1 MNEYI
6 EFKDVSKSFGNIEV
20 LHNISFSIKKGEV
33 HALLGEN
40 GAGKSTLL
48 NILHGVYQD
57 YSGEIIYNH
66 ELTHFK
72 SVFDANHAGIAK
84 VHQEINL
91 VNELSVG
98 ENIALGQ
105 EDVKGLFIDRKK
117 IDDKSN
123 AILDELGCNFRSRTK
138 VSSLTAGEKQM
149 VLIAKALYS
158 NANTIS
164 FDEPT
169 AALSNSEIDHFF
181 STIEKLKEKGVT
193 ILYVSH
199 RLAEIF
205 RICDRVTVFLD
216 GSYVDTYDAK
226 KITKEKLIYSMVGR
240 DVLMFAQRKLPK
252 LYTDEIAIKVE
263 NLSKYNCFKDINFK
277 VRKGEIFGLYGLVG
291 SKRTD
296 VVRAIFGAEKNVEGS
311 IYINGKKRRIKSPSD
326 AIKYGI
332 GLVPEERK
340 SQGFIKVFNNAE
352 NITLTNMDL
361 YTKKIFIND
370 KQRKESAKDYIN
382 KINVNPRD
390 PNKLTSTLSG
400 GNQQKVVIAKWL
412 HRNSNVL
419 ILDEPT
425 KGIDVGAKEEIYNLL
440 EELATKGKSIIIV
453 SSELPEIVGLCD
465 TVMVMSEGR
474 QVALL
479 NGDQINENNILKY
492 ALGGDLNDQ

>member
-6 EFKDVSKSFGNIEV
+6 EFKNISKSFGSIEV
-20 LHNISFSIKKGEV
+20 LHNINFSIKHGEV

-48 NILHGVYQD
+48 NIFHGVYQD
-57 YSGEIIYNH
+57 YTGQIVYNH
-66 ELTHFK
+66 EPIEFK
-72 SVFDANHAGIAK
+72 SVFEANHAGIAK

-91 VNELSVG
+91 VNELTVG

-105 EDVKGLFIDRKK
+105 EDKKGLFIDRKK
-117 IDDKSN
+117 IDIKAN
-123 AILDELGCNFRSRTK
+123 VILDELGCEFRSRTK
-138 VSSLTAGEKQM
+138 VSALTAGEKQM
-149 VLIAKALYS
+149 VLIAKALYA

-169 AALSNSEIDHFF
+169 AALSNTEIEHFF
-181 STIEKLKEKGVT
+181 AIIEKLKARGVT
-193 ILYVSH
+193 IIYVSH

-205 RICDRVTVFLD
+205 QICDRVTVFLD
-216 GSYVDTYDAK
+216 GSYVDTYNVKD
-226 KITKEKLIYSMVGR
+226 ITKEKLIYSMVGR
-240 DVLMFAQRKLPK
+240 DVGMFATRKLPN
-252 LYTDEIAIKVE
+252 LFTDEVTLKIE
-263 NLSKYNCFKDINFK
+263 SFEKDRIFSNINFE

-296 VVRAIFGAEKNVEGS
+296 VVRAIFGAEEGVKGD
-311 IYINGKKRRIKSPSD
+311 IYINGKKRHIHSPSD
-326 AIKYGI
+326 AIRFGI

-340 SQGFIKVFNNAE
+340 SQGFIKVFNNSE
-352 NITLTNMDL
+352 NITLTDISRYVHHMLVNDQQ
-361 YTKKIFIND
+361 KKKSSRVFID
-370 KQRKESAKDYIN
+370 KL
-382 KINVNPRD
+382 NVSPRD
-390 PNKLTSTLSG
+390 PSKITSTLSG

-412 HRNSNVL
+412 HRNSSIL

-440 EELATKGKSIIIV
+440 EELASKGKTIIIV

-474 QVALL
+474 QKALL
-479 NGDQINENNILKY
+479 KGEQINEREILKY
-492 ALGGDLNDQ
+492 ALGGEIHE

>member
-1 MNEYI
+1 MSEYI
-6 EFKDVSKSFGNIEV
+6 EFKNISKSFGKIEV
-20 LHNISFSIKKGEV
+20 LHDISFSIKQGEI

-48 NILHGVYQD
+48 NIFHGVYQD
-57 YSGEIIYNH
+57 YTGEIFYNH
-66 ELTHFK
+66 EPVRFK
-72 SVFDANHAGIAK
+72 SVFDANQAGIAK

-91 VNELSVG
+91 VNELTVG

-105 EDVKGLFIDRKK
+105 EDSKGIFIDRKK
-117 IDDKSN
+117 IDVKAN
-123 AILDELGCNFRSRTK
+123 EILDELGCVFRSRTK
-138 VSSLTAGEKQM
+138 VASLTAGEKQM
-149 VLIAKALYS
+149 VLIAKALYA

-169 AALSNSEIDHFF
+169 AALSNNEIDHFF
-181 STIEKLKEKGVT
+181 ATVKKLKAKGVT
-193 ILYVSH
+193 IIYVSH

-205 RICDRVTVFLD
+205 QICDRVTVFLD
-216 GSYVDTYDAK
+216 GKYVDTYDAK
-226 KITKEKLIYSMVGR
+226 TISKEKLIHSMVGR
-240 DVLMFAQRKLPK
+240 DVEMFAQRKMPK
-252 LYTDEIAIKVE
+252 LYTDEVAIKVE
-263 NLSKYNCFKDINFK
+263 DLHKDKVFTGINFQ

-296 VVRAIFGAEKNVEGS
+296 VVRAIFGAEENVSGN
-311 IYINGKKRRIKSPSD
+311 IYIDGELRHIHSTSD

-340 SQGFIKVFNNAE
+340 SQGFIKVFNNSE
-352 NITLTNMDL
+352 NITLTDVDR
-361 YTKKIFIND
+361 YVEHFIIND
-370 KQRKESAKDYIN
+370 KKKRLSSEDYIE
-382 KINVNPRD
+382 KLNVHPRD
-390 PNKLTSTLSG
+390 SRKMTATLSG

-412 HRNSNVL
+412 HRNSNIL

-440 EELATKGKSIIIV
+440 EELASQGKTIIIV

-465 TVMVMSEGR
+465 TVMVMSEGK

-479 NGDQINENNILKY
+479 KEEHINEKEILKF
-492 ALGGDLNDQ
+492 ALGGDSDE